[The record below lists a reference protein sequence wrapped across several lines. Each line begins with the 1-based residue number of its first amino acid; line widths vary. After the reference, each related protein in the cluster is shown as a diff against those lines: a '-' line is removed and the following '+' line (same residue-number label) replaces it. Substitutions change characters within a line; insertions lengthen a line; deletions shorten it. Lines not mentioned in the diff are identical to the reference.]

1 LLVEDNNEASTIRK
15 EMLQARE
22 YGYPQAS
29 NGAQAQ
35 ESLYDNHDNEIVLAD
50 YQMPSLNGAE
60 LIEKNK
66 KSLGNDQGF

>member
-1 LLVEDNNEASTIRK
+1 MAIRK
-15 EMLQARE
+15 
-22 YGYPQAS
+22 QAS